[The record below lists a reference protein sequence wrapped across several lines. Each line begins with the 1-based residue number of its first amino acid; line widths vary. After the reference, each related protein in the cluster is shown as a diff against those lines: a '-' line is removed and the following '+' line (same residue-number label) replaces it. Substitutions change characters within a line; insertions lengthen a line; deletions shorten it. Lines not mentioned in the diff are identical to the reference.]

1 MSAIKV
7 SCFSNS
13 MQANCAAMGF
23 LRGLMADQRCDTAF
37 DPVES
42 VTRLLLWIPTQQL
55 IHLKGKPM
63 ALFPNLMRGLKIAA
77 GSLFLVVAQPLW
89 AQATPQKG
97 GTLVI
102 VVQPEPPTLASY
114 QSTAGPIGQVAS
126 KVYEGLLEYNFELK
140 PIPSLAKSWTVS
152 ADGRT
157 VTFKL
162 QEGVK
167 FHDGKPFT
175 SADVQFSV
183 MDVLKKVHP
192 RGISTFKAVTAVDTP
207 DSMTAVFQLSE
218 PAPYMMMALS
228 AYESPMIPRHVYQDG
243 DISRHPAANAPV
255 GTGPFKFVEWQK
267 GQFMRFDRNPDY
279 RKPGLPYVDRIV
291 ARFIADGGTRSATLE
306 TQEVHMGGFNAVP
319 PVDVKRLQALPHI
332 AVTAKGY
339 EMQAPIVQLDFN
351 TTKAPF
357 DDVKVRQAVAYAIDR
372 KFVID
377 NIWFGFGRPAT
388 GPISSNFKA
397 NGLFTADVKNYNV
410 SNSIELANKLLD
422 EAGKPRGT
430 DGVRFEIIHD
440 ITPYGEE
447 WRRFG
452 EYVQQQ
458 LGKVGIKVT
467 LRYEDVPTWLRRV
480 YTNYDFQL
488 TNNWIQTLA
497 DPVIGV
503 HRLYHSNAIKPGT
516 VFVNDSRWSSKETD
530 ALMNSAA
537 LESDP
542 RKRAASYHEMQKRVV
557 EASPLVF
564 VHELDFVTV
573 YNKKVNNFPLSPLGL
588 YSSFDQVWL
597 SK

>member
-1 MSAIKV
+1 MTTLHS
-7 SCFSNS
+7 
-13 MQANCAAMGF
+13 
-23 LRGLMADQRCDTAF
+23 
-37 DPVES
+37 
-42 VTRLLLWIPTQQL
+42 
-55 IHLKGKPM
+55 
-63 ALFPNLMRGLKIAA
+63 LMRALKVAA
-77 GSLFLVVAQPLW
+77 GTLVLLAAQPLL
-89 AQATPQKG
+89 AQGTPQKG
-97 GTLVI
+97 GTLVL

-114 QSTAGPIGQVAS
+114 QSTAGPIGQVAT

-140 PIPSLAKSWTVS
+140 PIPGLAKSWTVS
-152 ADGRT
+152 DDGKT

-192 RGISTFKAVTAVDTP
+192 RGVNTFKAVTAIDTP
-207 DSMTAVFQLSE
+207 DPLTAVFRLSE

-228 AYESPMIPRHVYQDG
+228 SYESPMIPKHVYGEG
-243 DISRHPAANAPV
+243 DIARHPNANTPV
-255 GTGPFKFVEWQK
+255 GTGPFKFGEWQK

-279 RKPGLPYVDRIV
+279 RKPGLPHVDRIV

-306 TQEVHMGGFNAVP
+306 TQEVHLGGFNAVP

-377 NIWFGFGRPAT
+377 NIWFGFGRPAS

-397 NGLFTADVKNYNV
+397 NGLYTAEVKNYNV
-410 SNSIELANKLLD
+410 ANGIELANKLLD
-422 EAGKPRGT
+422 EAGKPRGA
-430 DGVRFEIIHD
+430 DGTRFEIIHD

-452 EYVQQQ
+452 EYAQQQ
-458 LGKVGIKVT
+458 LGKIGIKVT
-467 LRYEDVPTWLRRV
+467 LRYEDVPTWLRRI

-516 VFVNDSRWSSKETD
+516 VFVNDSRWNSKETD
-530 ALMNSAA
+530 ALMDSAA
-537 LESDP
+537 LESDTK
-542 RKRAASYHEMQKRVV
+542 KRAAIYHDLQKRVV

-597 SK
+597 AK

>member
-1 MSAIKV
+1 MTLFELVQRRLLHLKLL
-7 SCFSNS
+7 NRRPL
-13 MQANCAAMGF
+13 Q
-23 LRGLMADQRCDTAF
+23 RGLLQRSLAICA
-37 DPVES
+37 S
-42 VTRLLLWIPTQQL
+42 VLLL
-55 IHLKGKPM
+55 
-63 ALFPNLMRGLKIAA
+63 A
-77 GSLFLVVAQPLW
+77 AQPVL
-89 AQATPQKG
+89 AQTTPQKG
-97 GTLVI
+97 GTLVM

-114 QSTAGPIGQVAS
+114 QSTAGPVGQVAT
-126 KVYEGLLEYNFELK
+126 KVYEGLLEYDFDLK
-140 PIPSLAKSWTVS
+140 PVAGLAKSWTVS
-152 ADGRT
+152 ADSKT

-192 RGISTFKAVTAVDTP
+192 RGINTFRAVTSIDTP
-207 DSMTAVFQLSE
+207 DALTAVFNLSE

-228 AYESPMIPRHVYQDG
+228 SYESPMIPKHVYGSG
-243 DISRHPAANAPV
+243 DIALHPSANTPI
-255 GTGPFKFVEWQK
+255 GTGPFKFAEWQK
-267 GQFMRFDRNPDY
+267 GQFMRFDRNADY
-279 RKPGLPYVDRIV
+279 RKPGLPHVDRIV

-351 TTKAPF
+351 TTKPPF
-357 DDVKVRQAVAYAIDR
+357 DDAKVRQAVALAIDR
-372 KFVID
+372 KFIID

-397 NGLFTADVKNYNV
+397 NGLFTADVNNYNV
-410 SNSIELANKLLD
+410 ANGVDLANKLLD
-422 EAGKPRGT
+422 QAGKARGAG
-430 DGVRFEIIHD
+430 GVRFEVTHD

-458 LGKVGIKVT
+458 LSKVGIKVT
-467 LRYEDVPTWLRRV
+467 LRYEDVPSWLRRV

-503 HRLYHSNAIKPGT
+503 HRLYHSNAIKAGT
-516 VFVNDSRWSSKETD
+516 VFVNDSRWSSKQTD
-530 ALMNSAA
+530 DLMNSAA
-537 LESDP
+537 VEGDP
-542 RKRAASYHEMQKRVV
+542 KKRAALYHELQKRVV

-564 VHELDFVTV
+564 VLELDFVTV

-588 YSSFDQVWL
+588 YSSFEQVWL
-597 SK
+597 AK